1 MTGSTAIGGSSSVRK
16 MIEISTHTQI
26 TLRQFDFG
34 RDFAAAR
41 DLWERSGPGIHLG
54 PSDAPDEIRKKL
66 SRDPELFLVAVADG
80 RLIGTVIGGFDGRR
94 GIVYH
99 LAVEPDYRQQGVG
112 TALMDE
118 LERRLR
124 ALGCIRAYLMVVDGQ
139 EEVCRYY
146 EARGWGR
153 MTIITYGKNL
163 TGLL

>member
-1 MTGSTAIGGSSSVRK
+1 MT
-16 MIEISTHTQI
+16 EISTHTQI
-26 TLRQFDFG
+26 TLRQFDYD
-34 RDFAAAR
+34 RDYTAAC

-54 PSDAPDEIRKKL
+54 HSDTPEETRKKL
-66 SRDPELFLVAVADG
+66 KRDPDLFLVAEAAG
-80 RLIGTVIGGFDGRR
+80 NLIGTVIGGYDGRR

-99 LAVEPDYRQQGVG
+99 LAVEPAYRQQGVG

-124 ALGCIRAYLMVVDGQ
+124 ALGCIRAYLMVMNGQ

-153 MTIITYGKNL
+153 IPVVTYGKNL
-163 TGLL
+163 TE